1 MKKHLSFLVVIAYIL
16 TVQTSTATDIYVA
29 YGDSITRGYPKY
41 TVNHSGARLG
51 AYVPELE
58 AKLASRGCPGH
69 IHNWGRGGT
78 TSTQGRIW
86 LDDTLDLEPAAKY
99 LLLMYGAND
108 YFNGISANTTKSN
121 LDSIIHKSVSAP
133 YYVSVYLSTITP
145 NTKALGFNAPLVTS
159 YNPKIR
165 ALAIEQNVPLVDNYP
180 VMCGGTGNSCSDW
193 PAYTTDGLHIGDLG
207 YTVMT
212 DVWFDAIMN
221 ERGCAVLAP
230 IYLLLLND

>member
-1 MKKHLSFLVVIAYIL
+1 MTMRLSLLLVLTTILTNLSFAE
-16 TVQTSTATDIYVA
+16 TDIYVA

-51 AYVPELE
+51 AYIPELE
-58 AKLASRGCPGH
+58 AKLAARGCSSH

-78 TSTQGRIW
+78 TSTQGRIL
-86 LDDTLDLEPAAKY
+86 LDDTLDLEPEANY

-145 NTKALGFNAPLVTS
+145 NTKAPGFNAPLVSS

-165 ALAIEQNVPLVDNYP
+165 ALATEKNIPLVDNYP

-193 PAYTTDGLHIGDLG
+193 PDYTTDGLHIGDLG

-212 DVWFDAIMN
+212 DVWFDAIMH
-221 ERGCAVLAP
+221 EKGCAVLAP
-230 IYLLLLND
+230 VYLLLLDD